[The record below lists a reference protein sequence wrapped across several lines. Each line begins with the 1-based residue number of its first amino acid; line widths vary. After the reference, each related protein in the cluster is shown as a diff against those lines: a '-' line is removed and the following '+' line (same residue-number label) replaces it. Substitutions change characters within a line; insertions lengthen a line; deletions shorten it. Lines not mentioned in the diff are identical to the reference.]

1 MTEMQAPEQIA
12 PQSLGDYL
20 EVMSKAAFQAGIS
33 WRVIESKWPGIWEAF
48 HGFDAERVADM
59 TEPEL
64 AAVAYDTR
72 VLRECHKLEAVV
84 SNANRM
90 VELAETH
97 GSFQSYLRSHA
108 DFQATV
114 KDLRKQFKFL
124 GDFGCYYFLHVV
136 GEEVPSH
143 EEWTASRGR

>member
-1 MTEMQAPEQIA
+1 MTNMQAPEQIQ

-33 WRVIESKWPGIWEAF
+33 WRVVEAKWTGIREAF

-59 TEPEL
+59 TEPEIEAL
-64 AAVAYDTR
+64 TEDTR
-72 VLRECHKLEAVV
+72 VIRNRRKLEAVV
-84 SNANRM
+84 SNANRI
-90 VELAETH
+90 VELAESH

-108 DFQATV
+108 DYGATV

-124 GDFGCYYFLHVV
+124 GEFGCYYFLSVV
-136 GEEVPSH
+136 GEKVPSH
-143 EEWTASRGR
+143 EEWAASRGG

>member
-1 MTEMQAPEQIA
+1 MTEMQAPEQIQ

-33 WRVIESKWPGIWEAF
+33 WRVIESKWPGIMEAF

-59 TEPEL
+59 TEPEIETL
-64 AAVAYDTR
+64 TQDTR
-72 VLRECHKLEAVV
+72 VIRNRRKLEAVV

-97 GSFQSYLRSHA
+97 GSFQHYLRSHV
-108 DFQATV
+108 DFQATC
-114 KDLRKQFKFL
+114 R
-124 GDFGCYYFLHVV
+124 
-136 GEEVPSH
+136 
-143 EEWTASRGR
+143 SRSGRLAARLCDAGR